1 MENVPNILAMRNGR
15 YRHQIVNAFRAAGYE
30 RTAVVTL
37 TAADFGVPQERHRV
51 FFIGLCDSLPF
62 EGTVDQACA
71 RLFAVRMSDSRITVR
86 QAISDLPEGVA
97 IDDGAL
103 PYPGRRPGRYT
114 EYQKVMRLDFDTA
127 LLSKQVKAAQLADG
141 MALHNHHTKG
151 IEDRRRRI
159 IEAIRPGRRGD
170 FCLQNYGKAQERTSG
185 AASIRSGRRTPSLL
199 RCIAISLSGFTPNL
213 IAGSPCGKRRACSL
227 FTMAFV
233 SVAVSTSSYAAGPA
247 VDAARKLKPTI
258 PVIGEHGIPVHEEI
272 DLCRVLATN
281 SAEDLTAR
289 PPWSQNPAQRPE
301 IRHDCQK
308 SP

>member
-1 MENVPNILAMRNGR
+1 MTARFPTPGGDPAATPNTRRLCASTSIPRYSANKSRRRNSRMGWR
-15 YRHQIVNAFRAAGYE
+15 CTIIIPRGSKTGGDGSSKQSGRAA
-30 RTAVVTL
+30 
-37 TAADFGVPQERHRV
+37 
-51 FFIGLCDSLPF
+51 
-62 EGTVDQACA
+62 
-71 RLFAVRMSDSRITVR
+71 
-86 QAISDLPEGVA
+86 VA
-97 IDDGAL
+97 IL
-103 PYPGRRPGRYT
+103 
-114 EYQKVMRLDFDTA
+114 
-127 LLSKQVKAAQLADG
+127 
-141 MALHNHHTKG
+141 
-151 IEDRRRRI
+151 
-159 IEAIRPGRRGD
+159 
-170 FCLQNYGKAQERTSG
+170 CLQNYGKAQERTSG